1 MDYKD
6 TLHMPNTAFE
16 MRGNLPRKEPGIQQK
31 WEEMRLYDRMV
42 AAREGRPLYV
52 LHDGPPYANG
62 NLHMGTAMN
71 RCLKDFVVKSRH
83 MSGYQISFYPG
94 WDTHGL
100 PIENAMPKLGYD
112 RKKMSTADFRAK
124 CEEYA
129 LKQIEV
135 QKATEKRLG
144 TVADFDNPYIT
155 LQKTFE
161 ADQIRTFGKM
171 ALKGLIFQGMKPIY
185 WSPERE
191 SAVADS
197 EIEYHDK
204 KDPTVF
210 VTFDVKDGKGILDGD
225 EKFVIWTTTPWTL
238 PGNTAITLHP
248 QFEYAVVQ
256 CEKGKLI
263 MLRSLVVTLMQKFG
277 FENYEIIK
285 TYKGKDLEYITC
297 RHVLY
302 PDTRESLIC
311 NADYVT
317 DEDGTGCVH
326 TAGGHGL
333 DDFMTTTRYGL
344 PPLCPVDEKGC
355 MTAEAGDWLQGQF
368 VFDANKTIVVRLEEI
383 GHLLKMEWITHSYPH
398 DERMKKP
405 VIFRATT
412 QWFASIEKIKDQL
425 LKAVDD
431 TTWHNEWGH
440 TRIYNMIKDRKD
452 WCISRQRVWGVP
464 IPIIYD
470 EAHKP
475 IIDEVIFE
483 HVAQLFEQYGSNVW
497 FEREAKDLLP
507 EGYTNPG
514 SPNGIFTKETDIMD
528 VWFDSGSS
536 HNTFARRGLPYP
548 CDLYL
553 EGSDQ
558 YRGWFNSSLSVGVA
572 THDGLAP
579 YKAVL
584 SHGYVVDGKG
594 MAMHKSVGNTV
605 DPMKVM
611 EQYGADILRLWA
623 TLVDFKQ
630 DMRCS
635 DDILK
640 QDAEFYK
647 KVRNTFRYLLGNCNT
662 TTKQGDKDFV
672 YEEDRVPYEKLESL
686 DQYIICLLNDVIEKV
701 RNAYD
706 SYNFIEVSTT
716 MINFMTNTMSAFYM
730 DYAKD
735 ILYIEKLDSLRRRQV
750 QTVFYEVTDAL
761 VRLWAPILSFTSEE
775 IYSMFKP
782 EVESV
787 FLTRFPEV
795 VKHENAEQ
803 LKRKWGKYMDIRDDV
818 LKALEE
824 ARNSNLIGKALEAK
838 VFFKPK
844 EEYKAVIE
852 GLSEHDLAQL
862 VITSQFEVC
871 DEEFDEYPTG
881 WIKIEKYEGH
891 TCPRCWNVVSH
902 VDENGLC
909 DRCHDILNK

>member
-31 WEEMRLYDRMV
+31 WEEMRLYDKMV

-263 MLRSLVVTLMQKFG
+263 MLRSLVVTLMQKFD

-355 MTAEAGDWLQGQF
+355 MTAEAGEWLQGQF

-838 VFFKPK
+838 VFYKPK
-844 EEYKAVIE
+844 EEYKAAIE

-881 WIKIEKYEGH
+881 WIKIEKFEGH

>member
-6 TLHMPNTAFE
+6 TLLMPNTSFE
-16 MRGNLPRKEPGIQQK
+16 MRGNLPKKEPGIQEK
-31 WEEMRLYDRMV
+31 WEHMDLYHKMV
-42 AAREGRPLYV
+42 AKNEGKPLFV

-83 MSGYQISFYPG
+83 MDGYQISFYPG

-112 RKKMSTADFRAK
+112 RKKMSVADFRQK

-129 LKQIEV
+129 RQQIEI
-135 QKATEKRLG
+135 QKTTMKRLG

-171 ALKGLIFQGMKPIY
+171 ALKGLIFQGLKPIY

-197 EIEYHDK
+197 EIEYHDR
-204 KDPTVF
+204 KDPTIF
-210 VTFDVKDGKGILDGD
+210 VTFDVKDGKGVLDGD

-238 PGNTAITLHP
+238 PANTAITLNP
-248 QFEYAVVQ
+248 AFNYAVVET
-256 CEKGKLI
+256 EKGKLI
-263 MLRSLVVTLMQKFG
+263 VLDTLVDSLMEKFG
-277 FENYEIIK
+277 LTE
-285 TYKGKDLEYITC
+285 YKVLRTIPAQQLEYVTC

-302 PDTRESLIC
+302 PEERESIIC
-311 NADYVT
+311 LANYVT

-333 DDFMTTTRYGL
+333 DDFMTTSRYGL
-344 PPLCPVDEKGC
+344 PAFCPVDERGC
-355 MTAEAGDWLQGQF
+355 MTAEAGDWLEGQF
-368 VFDANKTIVVRLEEI
+368 VFDANKTIVTRLDEQ
-383 GHLLKMEWITHSYPH
+383 GRLLKLEWITHSYPH

-412 QWFASIEKIKDQL
+412 QWFASIEKIKKEL
-425 LKAVDD
+425 LDAVDA

-440 TRIYNMIKDRKD
+440 LRIYNMIKDRKD

-464 IPIIYD
+464 IPIFYD
-470 EAHKP
+470 ESNKP
-475 IIDEVIFE
+475 IIDEKVFE
-483 HVAQLFEQYGSNVW
+483 HVAELFEQYGSNVW

-572 THDGLAP
+572 THDGVAP

-594 MAMHKSVGNTV
+594 MAMHKSAGNV
-605 DPMKVM
+605 VNPMDVIAK
-611 EQYGADILRLWA
+611 YGADILRLWA
-623 TLVDFKQ
+623 SLVDFKQ

-635 DDILK
+635 DDIFK
-640 QDAEFYK
+640 QDSDFYR
-647 KVRNTFRYLLGNCNT
+647 KVRNTFRYLLGNINT
-662 TTKQGDKDFV
+662 QTKSGEKDFV
-672 YEEDRVPYEKLESL
+672 YAEDKVAYEDLESV
-686 DQYIICLLNDVIEKV
+686 DQYVLVLLSELTAHVKENY
-701 RNAYD
+701 AQ
-706 SYNFIEVSTT
+706 YNFIEVASSL
-716 MINFMTNTMSAFYM
+716 ISFMTNTLSAFYM

-735 ILYIEKLDSLRRRQV
+735 ILYIEKVDSLRRRQV
-750 QTVFYEVTDAL
+750 QTVFYECCDAL
-761 VRLWAPILSFTSEE
+761 CKLWSPILSYTAEE
-775 IYSMFKP
+775 VFSFLNP

-787 FLTRFPEV
+787 FLTAFPET
-795 VKHENAEQ
+795 KSYSNAEEV
-803 LKRKWGKYMDIRDDV
+803 KEKWNKYMKVRDDI
-818 LKALEE
+818 LKALEI
-824 ARNSNLIGKALEAK
+824 ARDGNVIHKALEAK
-838 VFFKPK
+838 VYLKPK
-844 EEYKAVIE
+844 AEYRDCLA
-852 GLSEHDLAQL
+852 GLSNHDLAQL
-862 VITSQFEVC
+862 VIASQFELT
-871 DEEFDEYPTG
+871 EEEYDEYDTG
-881 WIKIEKYEGH
+881 WIRIENFEGH
-891 TCPRCWNVVSH
+891 TCPRCWNVVDH

-909 DRCHDILNK
+909 DRCHAIIEG